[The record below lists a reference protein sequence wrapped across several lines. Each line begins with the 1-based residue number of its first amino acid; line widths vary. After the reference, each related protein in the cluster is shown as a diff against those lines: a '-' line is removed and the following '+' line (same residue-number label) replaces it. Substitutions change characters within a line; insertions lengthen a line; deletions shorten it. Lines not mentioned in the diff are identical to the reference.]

1 MDLTTKYLGFDLK
14 NPIVPSASPLSKSVD
29 QAKKLE
35 DSGASALIM
44 YSLFEEAVTAEAE
57 TMNRFLH
64 QQDTGF
70 SEADEGFLPAWQDFS
85 TGIEQYLDN
94 LRRLKEAL
102 DIPVIASLNGVTPGG
117 WISHG
122 KELEQAGADALELN
136 VYYVAADIDQTGERV
151 EERYL
156 DVLRVLKQQIGIPV
170 NMKLSPS
177 FSSVG
182 NMVRRL
188 AVAGADGV
196 ALFNRFYQPDINI
209 DSLRL
214 QSSLHPS
221 TSSEALL
228 AMRWIAIL
236 YGRIDGLSLGATG
249 GIHTADDAIKLLLA
263 GADVVHLCST
273 LLKNGAGQVARIL
286 TGIEE
291 WMEEQGFESI
301 ADVRGRVSAL
311 AVPDPAEFE
320 RANYVNIIDGY
331 SFAPGVMV

>member
-1 MDLTTKYLGFDLK
+1 MDLTTKYLGFELK
-14 NPIVPSASPLSKSVD
+14 NPFVPSASPLSKSID

-35 DSGASALIM
+35 DAGAAALIM
-44 YSLFEEAVTAEAE
+44 YSLFEEAITAETE
-57 TMNRFLH
+57 SMNRFLH

-70 SEADEGFLPAWQDFS
+70 AEAADGFLPDWQDFS
-85 TGIEQYLDN
+85 TGLDQYLDN
-94 LRRLKEAL
+94 LRQLKEAL

-117 WISHG
+117 WVAHG

-136 VYYVAADIDQTGERV
+136 VYYVAADIDQTGARV

-156 DVLRVLKQQIGIPV
+156 EILRALKAQIGIPI

-188 AVAGADGV
+188 SEAGADGV

-209 DSLRL
+209 DGLRL
-214 QSSLHPS
+214 QTSLHPS
-221 TSSEALL
+221 TSAEALL

-263 GADVVHLCST
+263 GSDVVHLCST
-273 LLKNGAGQVARIL
+273 LLKNGTGQVQHIL
-286 TGIEE
+286 TGLTD
-291 WMEEQGFESI
+291 WMIEQGFDSLE
-301 ADVRGRVSAL
+301 DVRGRVSAL
-311 AVPDPAEFE
+311 SVPNPAEFE

-331 SFAPGVMV
+331 SFSPGVMV